1 MEKKYI
7 MAQINIPIEVLSNGQ
22 TQPYIRCAQIEFLP
36 CDKLPPEHENPNQFI
51 MEKMSAWLGGDNKN
65 NNNKNTSIVSSSNN
79 NIPEE
84 SLPNGTFSVDAV
96 GGKLTN
102 DVGRSPESFDVLVSL
117 FVSKEDIERTVK
129 ARGQTITFKNYS
141 KAIRSHNMTEKKR

>member
-7 MAQINIPIEVLSNGQ
+7 MAQINIPIEVLSDGQ
-22 TQPYIRCAQIEFLP
+22 TRPHVRCAQIEFLP

-65 NNNKNTSIVSSSNN
+65 NNNKKTSIVSSSDN

-84 SLPNGTFSVDAV
+84 SLPN
-96 GGKLTN
+96 
-102 DVGRSPESFDVLVSL
+102 DVLLSL
-117 FVSKEDIERTVK
+117 FVSKEDIELTTKV
-129 ARGQTITFKNYS
+129 RGQTITFKNYS
-141 KAIRSHNMTEKKR
+141 KAIRSHNMTEKNR